1 MENDVDIGLELYEE
15 IKKKFEN
22 GYKNHPV
29 LENILERI
37 KKGKATSEDTF
48 KYAKCL
54 GDILSNA
61 ISDTVSPDKLP
72 DGQLYYNIAKKIL
85 EPTLKT
91 NHALVNDIASQIQ
104 EISDRA
110 YNISLNPRI
119 PAFPQDRLDKIV
131 SAASAEGIEW
141 ETANR
146 RLTSPVETITKSFAD
161 DFIKENAEFRSSAG
175 LDCKIT
181 RTTTGD
187 CCEFCSKIVGDYTP
201 ANKPYDLFRRHDN
214 CNCVI
219 FYKTSKMTQTLQGEN
234 KKWIVTDEELN
245 ERIEKAE
252 KIKPSKFSKSEA
264 ESIEKKVLDKSGGS
278 GIIKHI
284 REEIIPSMPTDKL
297 VPRQAIH
304 REGTTLY
311 EKRKSDLMAIG
322 QYGPSYITISDE
334 KILELVNQFK
344 GTGGIKVNKRTG
356 KWDNEETILTN
367 DTVVGIV
374 VNNLNGKTAETTV
387 FRIHYSNSG
396 VHIVPDYPSKKRK
409 VSQK

>member
-1 MENDVDIGLELYEE
+1 MWRDGDPLPESINNEDSERRYKLEQQQR
-15 IKKKFEN
+15 K
-22 GYKNHPV
+22 
-29 LENILERI
+29 LENAVRKAKRKVEGLSDPENV
-37 KKGKATSEDTF
+37 KKAKAELRDAQKQLKDF
-48 KYAKCL
+48 INKV
-54 GDILSNA
+54 NA
-61 ISDTVSPDKLP
+61 D
-72 DGQLYYNIAKKIL
+72 
-85 EPTLKT
+85 
-91 NHALVNDIASQIQ
+91 
-104 EISDRA
+104 
-110 YNISLNPRI
+110 
-119 PAFPQDRLDKIV
+119 
-131 SAASAEGIEW
+131 EG
-141 ETANR
+141 
-146 RLTSPVETITKSFAD
+146 ETILKRDYGREKVYSD
-161 DFIKENAEFRSSAG
+161 IPKNRIDNSS
-175 LDCKIT
+175 
-181 RTTTGD
+181 
-187 CCEFCSKIVGDYTP
+187 E
-201 ANKPYDLFRRHDN
+201 
-214 CNCVI
+214 
-219 FYKTSKMTQTLQGEN
+219 
-234 KKWIVTDEELN
+234 
-245 ERIEKAE
+245 
-252 KIKPSKFSKSEA
+252 
-264 ESIEKKVLDKSGGS
+264 S

-297 VPRQAIH
+297 VLRQAIH